1 MTGEELEITNTAESY
16 AFAPGEYHVYID
28 TQLPTPDIF
37 NPASVEDISSE
48 SENNSSIILSYPNPC
63 TGSFA
68 VAIPDGIY
76 GGIMEDISYE
86 VFDTLGKT
94 VVSGKSP
101 TQNIHINIDSM
112 SPGIYSIRVQANYNS
127 NILHFTSTIQ
137 KQ

>member
-1 MTGEELEITNTAESY
+1 
-16 AFAPGEYHVYID
+16 V
-28 TQLPTPDIF
+28 
-37 NPASVEDISSE
+37 
-48 SENNSSIILSYPNPC
+48 NNSSFILSYPNPC

-86 VFDTLGKT
+86 VYDSLGKS
-94 VVSGKSP
+94 VISGTSP
-101 TQNIHINIDSM
+101 TKNIQINIDSM
-112 SPGIYSIRVQANYNS
+112 SPGIYSIRVQAKCYS